1 MNKRALKMQNE
12 MLVKQV
18 ATLSSQIEGY
28 KKRMEEYSLLLAAR
42 DVAINRLNGELQSAQ
57 SEQALPQ
64 TAAHEIPQEPK
75 VQPEIP
81 AQIKPV
87 APEEIPAPPQ
97 EIKQPEAPQTPPK
110 ETAQPEEIVD
120 TAPKATE
127 QESVTTGDLLDNRQK
142 LAAETIAA
150 ITLKAAALDAF
161 LQKSNDPNAKELQAM
176 VLGKTELFKS
186 QVFAVVKGGVDG
198 AGFVASLETLK
209 SQMAEYF
216 ENIKMQLR

>member
-1 MNKRALKMQNE
+1 

-18 ATLSSQIEGY
+18 ASLSSKIEGY

-42 DVAINRLNGELQSAQ
+42 DVEINRLNGELQTAQ

-81 AQIKPV
+81 AQIKPA
-87 APEEIPAPPQ
+87 APEEIPVPPQ
-97 EIKQPEAPQTPPK
+97 EIKEEAPQTPPQ
-110 ETAQPEEIVD
+110 ETAQPKEVID
-120 TAPKATE
+120 TAPAPKE

-150 ITLKAAALDAF
+150 VTLKAAALDAF

-209 SQMAEYF
+209 SQMVEYF